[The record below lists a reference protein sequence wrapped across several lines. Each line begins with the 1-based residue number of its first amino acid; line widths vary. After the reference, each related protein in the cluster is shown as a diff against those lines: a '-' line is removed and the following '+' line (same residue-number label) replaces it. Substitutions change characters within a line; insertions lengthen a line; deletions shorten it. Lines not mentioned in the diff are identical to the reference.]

1 MTRSEKENHGLND
14 ENKKLNY
21 FFFIQPQYFF
31 FLNK

>member
-21 FFFIQPQYFF
+21 FFFLFNHNIFF
-31 FLNK
+31 S

>member
-21 FFFIQPQYFF
+21 FFFYSTTIFF
-31 FLNK
+31 FLK